1 MDMLISHQQ
10 VNQLSRWDINI
21 SIFSNVKPRSRLAR
35 FDLYILNVICTGFE
49 APEVEIEA
57 LYLQYIP
64 ILSYSYIM
72 SINVLYSH
80 IYIYIKPLSSLQ
92 QCTREQ
98 YLHQASIF
106 FADSQ
111 RGSNLKRS
119 VVSRASW
126 NSRGFSKQSYRY
138 IQIIQIRRSC
148 MKITLKISENN
159 AIFSNFWCPR
169 GMSVTATGP

>member
-80 IYIYIKPLSSLQ
+80 IYIYKATQFTAIVHPRAVSTPGIHLFGGLVARQ
-92 QCTREQ
+92 QPKKICCVESK
-98 YLHQASIF
+98 LEF
-106 FADSQ
+106 PWF
-111 RGSNLKRS
+111 LK
-119 VVSRASW
+119 A
-126 NSRGFSKQSYRY
+126 
-138 IQIIQIRRSC
+138 IIQIHPNHTNP
-148 MKITLKISENN
+148 KIVYENH
-159 AIFSNFWCPR
+159 
-169 GMSVTATGP
+169 T

>member
-35 FDLYILNVICTGFE
+35 FDLHILNVTCTGFE
-49 APEVEIEA
+49 APEIKA
-57 LYLQYIP
+57 LYLWYIP

-72 SINVLYSH
+72 SINVLY
-80 IYIYIKPLSSLQ
+80 INIQPLSPLQ

-126 NSRGFSKQSYRY
+126 NSRGFSKQSHRY
-138 IQIIQIRRSC
+138 IQIIQIGRTDTQKSYKLEEQIHRNHANS
-148 MKITLKISENN
+148 KIVYENH
-159 AIFSNFWCPR
+159 
-169 GMSVTATGP
+169 T